1 MIVYK
6 NKKFKT
12 AKKEESIMEIS
23 FVLLIIAL
31 IFMGLSIWLF
41 IENRKLRP
49 MAFLDALTGLP
60 NRRLFDEYLTKELA
74 RTKRFKTKMA
84 VAVLDLDKFK
94 RVNDNY
100 GHSAGDKVLIEVAA
114 RLKAVARSYDIIVR
128 PNSAGD
134 EFYVIMPD
142 TKNDLVVSAM
152 AERIVNTIKQP
163 FNVGYGVEAEIGVSI
178 GIALSPDHGADPEI
192 LIKQAD
198 SAMYEAKKN
207 GYDDL

>member
-142 TKNDLVVSAM
+142 AKNDLVVSAM

>member
-1 MIVYK
+1 
-6 NKKFKT
+6 
-12 AKKEESIMEIS
+12 MEIS

>member
-163 FNVGYGVEAEIGVSI
+163 FNVGYGVEVEIGVSI
-178 GIALSPDHGADPEI
+178 GTALSPDHGADPEI

>member
-114 RLKAVARSYDIIVR
+114 RLKAVVRSYDIVAR

-142 TKNDLVVSAM
+142 AKNDLVVSAM